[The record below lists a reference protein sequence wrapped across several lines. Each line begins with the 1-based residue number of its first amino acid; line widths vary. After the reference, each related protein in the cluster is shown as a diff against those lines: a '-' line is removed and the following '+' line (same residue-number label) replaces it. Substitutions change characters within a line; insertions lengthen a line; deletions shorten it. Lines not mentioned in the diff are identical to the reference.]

1 MLQLRTKLFLHI
13 FKLKRLFK
21 CLLTLKGERAM
32 AEYPLG
38 SREDREMLAKIPMEK
53 LLDCFFL
60 QIRNLW
66 RVDGLYFLDIE
77 KKFGTEAAT
86 EIDAGVRKTMASIEA
101 KSLQRMFNVGEN
113 PDIPTLMRLLRFT
126 SWALDQPFKT
136 VEFSLERAVLNI
148 NRCRTQETRLSKGL
162 SEFPCK
168 RVRFGYLENFAK
180 TLNPKVEV
188 NCLVCPP
195 DKHPQNLWCSWEF
208 KMPKNNG

>member
-1 MLQLRTKLFLHI
+1 MSD
-13 FKLKRLFK
+13 
-21 CLLTLKGERAM
+21 
-32 AEYPLG
+32 YPFG
-38 SREDREMLAKIPMEK
+38 SVKDREMIAKMPVEK
-53 LLDCFFL
+53 LLDFFFL

-66 RVDGLYFLDIE
+66 RVDGLYFLGIE

-86 EIDAGVRKTMASIEA
+86 EIDAGVWEAMAQIEA

-113 PDIPTLMRLLRFT
+113 PNVQTIIELLRKS

-136 VEFSLERAVLNI
+136 VEIGNKHVILSI
-148 NRCRTQETRLSKGL
+148 DRCRTQEARLGKGL

-168 RVRFGYLENFAK
+168 KVRFDYLKNFAK

-195 DKHPQNLWCSWEF
+195 DKHPKDLWCKWEF
-208 KMPKNNG
+208 TL